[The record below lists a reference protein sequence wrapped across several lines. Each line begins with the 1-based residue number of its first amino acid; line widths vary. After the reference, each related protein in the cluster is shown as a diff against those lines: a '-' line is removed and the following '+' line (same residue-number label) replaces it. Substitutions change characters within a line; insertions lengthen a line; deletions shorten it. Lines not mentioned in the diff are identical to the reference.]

1 MNCVSYSQPGQING
15 AALYST
21 SEDNGHSKSTIY
33 QSLGQK
39 TPEIS
44 VYQGLKKGQ
53 HDTGKP
59 KPKPR
64 TKTAG
69 HLNDRAKVMTE
80 PACINCV
87 KQPDVEQGNM
97 PEPLYNVLEGPDPE
111 STAQGP
117 NSDHLGD
124 TQDPLYVVLEESG
137 PENDCGSPE
146 GVSHG
151 DTQDPLYNVLEGPD
165 TEPVYEFQN
174 VGTTSVVQEEPM
186 YINVQKGP
194 ETKQGPKEPIS
205 CVQESPD
212 AQNSSPGTQGPNE
225 SLYKALERP
234 ISDGPNKSG
243 ADCVSSNLPFY
254 LAAYDNPAFDQSLE
268 SDVAFGV
275 VVRRPKP
282 KTESVYEPLRPDR
295 NDLYQALS
303 KAAVK

>member
-1 MNCVSYSQPGQING
+1 MFPVSQPGQING
-15 AALYST
+15 EALYST
-21 SEDNGHSKSTIY
+21 SEDNSCSKSTFY
-33 QSLGQK
+33 LGQK
-39 TPEIS
+39 IPEIS
-44 VYQGLKKGQ
+44 VYQSLKKGQ

-59 KPKPR
+59 EPKPR
-64 TKTAG
+64 TKTTG
-69 HLNDRAKVMTE
+69 HLNKRAKVMTE
-80 PACINCV
+80 PAYVNGV

-111 STAQGP
+111 STPQGSS
-117 NSDHLGD
+117 SDHLGD

-137 PENDCGSPE
+137 PENDYGSPE
-146 GVSHG
+146 GVNHG

-165 TEPVYEFQN
+165 TEPVYEFQD

-186 YINVQKGP
+186 YINVQKGLQ
-194 ETKQGPKEPIS
+194 TKQGSKEPIS

-212 AQNSSPGTQGPNE
+212 TQNTSPGTHGPNE
-225 SLYKALERP
+225 SSYKALERP

-243 ADCVSSNLPFY
+243 ADYDPSNLPFY

-275 VVRRPKP
+275 VVRRPTGTCKP

-295 NDLYQALS
+295 NDLYQALR